1 MGMAASQC
9 NFGALTRRKH
19 DIGVNLERCSMEKT
33 NLTREMRGVTLKYQ
47 NALNTKTLKWSNNSG
62 MTYVDLSYANLMRPS
77 NANQMKPYL
86 ITNAN
91 GNIVIDDKYKE
102 YAEMISPDG
111 KPGGDWESNRT
122 KILASL
128 IPDLSEEQI
137 NNSVAASNAA
147 DAAAQ
152 KFETLR
158 NEADILY
165 GKCKERACTKNFIA
179 QCFGNITSVSNS
191 AQQSSNSGTTS
202 RIVNMPG
209 MGFQVFYSNSSSNS
223 STTVNSSINIA
234 SDYADDEAQWTLGN
248 SEETAK
254 SQVKELLNQIKT
266 NVSKYLTDKDLE
278 AFNKAADKT
287 CETYTNYVDSAD
299 EKNTEF
305 PMSIDSKSKNYVIKV
320 TEFINCLLN
329 EYKNNGG
336 TAEPSTENPSEFFY
350 TYVNRDSESY
360 KLYEAKQKE
369 LDEAKKELAAAV
381 DNDNQSLTAEQES
394 AIKFYDQLFSAI
406 AEKGWNYNSQVN
418 DNEYINNMLQNNQF
432 FITTMEAKTDD
443 EGKNYYEYEQSLASN
458 FDNIVAVND
467 KTAQED
473 ALVQYEYEKSIINEK
488 ETRVDTR
495 MKNLETEQS
504 SINKMLEG
512 IKTER
517 NDNIERTFSIEA

>member
-19 DIGVNLERCSMEKT
+19 DIGANLERCSMEKT
-33 NLTREMRGVTLKYQ
+33 SLAREMRGVTLKYQ

-62 MTYVDLSYANLMRPS
+62 ATYVDLSYANLMRPS

-86 ITNAN
+86 ITNTN
-91 GNIVIDDKYKE
+91 GNIVVDDKYKE

-122 KILASL
+122 KILAGL

-137 NNSVAASNAA
+137 NNSVATSNAA
-147 DAAAQ
+147 DAAKQ
-152 KFETLR
+152 KVEALR
-158 NEADILY
+158 KEADRLY
-165 GKCKERACTKNFIA
+165 SECKKRACTKNFIA
-179 QCFGNITSVSNS
+179 QCFGSVTGVNHIESSERTMFQSRLGRLLERTNTFGITS
-191 AQQSSNSGTTS
+191 
-202 RIVNMPG
+202 
-209 MGFQVFYSNSSSNS
+209 SNSSSN
-223 STTVNSSINIA
+223 NNIGD
-234 SDYADDEAQWTLGN
+234 DYSEKDAKWSLGN
-248 SEETAK
+248 TASGAK
-254 SQVKELLNQIKT
+254 SKIKDLVEQIKT
-266 NVSKYLTDKDLE
+266 NMSQHLSDSDLE
-278 AFNKAADKT
+278 KFNQAADKI

-299 EKNTEF
+299 EKNTKL

-320 TEFINCLLN
+320 AEFIDCILN
-329 EYKNNGG
+329 EYKYNGG
-336 TAEPSTENPSEFFY
+336 TAEQSTQNPSEFFY
-350 TYVNRDSESY
+350 TYVNKNSDKWGEY
-360 KLYEAKQKE
+360 VAKQAE
-369 LDEAKKELAAAV
+369 LAEAEKELAAAV
-381 DNDNQSLTAEQES
+381 DNDNQSLNADQES

-443 EGKNYYEYEQSLASN
+443 KGKEYYDYEESLASN
-458 FDNIVAVND
+458 FDNIITVND
-467 KTAQED
+467 KKAQED

-512 IKTER
+512 IKTVR
-517 NDNIERTFSIEA
+517 NDNIERTFSTEA

>member
-19 DIGVNLERCSMEKT
+19 DIGVALERCTMEKT
-33 NLTREMRGVTLKYQ
+33 DLTREMRKVTQNYQ

-62 MTYVDLSYANLMRPS
+62 VTYVDLSYANLMRPS

-86 ITNAN
+86 ITNTN
-91 GNIVIDDKYKE
+91 GNIVVDDKYKE

-137 NNSVAASNAA
+137 NNSVAASNTA
-147 DAAAQ
+147 DAAT
-152 KFETLR
+152 KKVETLR
-158 NEADILY
+158 KDADRLY
-165 GKCKERACTKNFIA
+165 GECKERACTKNFVA
-179 QCFGNITSVSNS
+179 QCFGSVTGVDFEGK
-191 AQQSSNSGTTS
+191 ASSN
-202 RIVNMPG
+202 
-209 MGFQVFYSNSSSNS
+209 
-223 STTVNSSINIA
+223 NIGD
-234 SDYADDEAQWTLGN
+234 DYGKNDTKWSLGN
-248 SEETAK
+248 TASGAK
-254 SQVKELLNQIKT
+254 SKIKDLVEQIKT
-266 NVSKYLTDKDLE
+266 NMSQHLSDSDLE
-278 AFNKAADKT
+278 KFNQAADKI

-299 EKNTEF
+299 EKNTKL

-320 TEFINCLLN
+320 AEFIDCILN
-329 EYKNNGG
+329 EYKYNGG
-336 TAEPSTENPSEFFY
+336 TAEQSTQNPSEFFY
-350 TYVNRDSESY
+350 TYVNKNSDKWGKY
-360 KLYEAKQKE
+360 VAKQAE
-369 LDEAKKELAAAV
+369 FEEAKKELDVAA
-381 DNDNQSLTAEQES
+381 DNENQSLTADQES
-394 AIKFYDQLFSAI
+394 SIKFYDQLFSAI

-432 FITTMEAKTDD
+432 FITTMETKEDD
-443 EGKNYYEYEQSLASN
+443 EGKEYYEYEESLASN
-458 FDNIVAVND
+458 FDNIISVND

-512 IKTER
+512 IKTVR